1 MGTGLSLGLQATM
14 PLGGKPNANYHK
26 VECLKKL
33 HSQRLI
39 QEEQKLEA
47 RFRKWRAVDSSQ
59 SGLMALHALHLQALN
74 QLKNFGSQMNFKER
88 GAEVQLANLDFHL
101 NQCLITLQKRQNAQ
115 EKQMEFLMDMSALLS
130 PAERP
135 VANR

>member
-1 MGTGLSLGLQATM
+1 
-14 PLGGKPNANYHK
+14 
-26 VECLKKL
+26 VEWLKKL

-39 QEEQKLEA
+39 QEERKLEA
-47 RFRKWRAVDSSQ
+47 RYRKWRTVDSSL
-59 SGLMALHALHLQALN
+59 SSLMTLHALHLQALN